1 MKNQSVNGLLL
12 AALVVAAGC
21 DTRMQSSQ
29 QTSAVNRPLK
39 DVKTPVNSVQVDPEK
54 GGEFHFSTGTVLR
67 IPELAFTDSKGNVI
81 HEAVQIEME
90 EFHSASDIF
99 LSGIT
104 MHYEQNGE
112 DAPFE
117 SAGMFRLEGSCNGE
131 EIQVAK
137 GKTLGVQLASK
148 TNEANYDF
156 FQLNEKNGKW
166 ERLSATAASANQSK
180 QALADSIQMVMNTD
194 LQSSMPSLPEKGA
207 LVLDLDVDYRKYPQL
222 RDFYGLAWQVDKSE
236 NADEIS
242 DVEWDYSKLVST
254 GRGINDFK
262 LELSNSTE
270 SKSVKVQPV
279 ISREE
284 RARLEKSYAKAI
296 EEEAKARAAS
306 IQSANV
312 RMNSMSD
319 FQRNL
324 SVNGFG
330 IYNCDRTIQYERPV
344 ALNPTYLL
352 NGQELKQL
360 PTYYLVSND
369 NSAVSQYQKGF
380 KMDMNRENRL
390 LFVLDN
396 GKIAYVTKEQLDA
409 AGDLAKRGKES
420 QILELQQANKDIK
433 TPDDLLALLNRI

>member
-21 DTRMQSSQ
+21 DTRMQLSQ

-39 DVKTPVNSVQVDPEK
+39 DVKTPVNSLKVDPEK

-104 MHYEQNGE
+104 MHYEQNGK
-112 DAPFE
+112 DASFE
-117 SAGMFRLEGSCNGE
+117 SAGMFRIEGKCNGE

-148 TNEANYDF
+148 SKDANYDF
-156 FQLNEKNGKW
+156 FQLNEKSGKW
-166 ERLSATAASANQSK
+166 ERLSATAASDNQSK
-180 QALADSIQMVMNTD
+180 QALADSIKMVMNASF
-194 LQSSMPSLPEKGA
+194 QSSIPSLPEKGA

-236 NADEIS
+236 NAKEIS
-242 DVEWDYSKLVST
+242 DVDWDYSKLVST
-254 GRGINDFK
+254 GKGINDFK
-262 LELSNSTE
+262 LELSNSIK

-296 EEEAKARAAS
+296 EKEAQERAAS
-306 IQSANV
+306 IQLANA
-312 RMNSMSD
+312 RMNAMSD

-330 IYNCDRTIQYERPV
+330 IYNCDRCIQYERPV
-344 ALNPTYLL
+344 AIHPTFLL
-352 NGQELKQL
+352 NGQALSQL
-360 PTYYLVSND
+360 PMYYLVSND
-369 NSAVSQYQKGF
+369 NSAVLQYSKEF
-380 KMDMNRENRL
+380 NMDMNRENRSYL
-390 LFVLDN
+390 
-396 GKIAYVTKEQLDA
+396 Y
-409 AGDLAKRGKES
+409 
-420 QILELQQANKDIK
+420 
-433 TPDDLLALLNRI
+433 